1 MYISRLLTQPLQ
13 QLKLTL
19 KTSPQVPQTFL
30 LFYISAFIVR
40 EVFIFDQVETPPI
53 TTGFLLRIG
62 RLLIFFSAERLTQT
76 TLSAPISAKIQHG
89 ISFCFLPS
97 LFIYFDNIY
106 KVQQKRSELKCR
118 EKSGHAKSTEWYY
131 VLLCRCFSLG
141 PRCVFMKSGIGGEW
155 ENSGL
160 VNLVQER
167 TLGTRL
173 RYCERLYEVWA
184 RFLERWL
191 ILTQE

>member
-1 MYISRLLTQPLQ
+1 MESPFISCQASSYTLT
-13 QLKLTL
+13 T
-19 KTSPQVPQTFL
+19 
-30 LFYISAFIVR
+30 
-40 EVFIFDQVETPPI
+40 
-53 TTGFLLRIG
+53 
-62 RLLIFFSAERLTQT
+62 
-76 TLSAPISAKIQHG
+76 SAK
-89 ISFCFLPS
+89 
-97 LFIYFDNIY
+97 YN
-106 KVQQKRSELKCR
+106 KRSELKCR

-141 PRCVFMKSGIGGEW
+141 RRCVFMKSGIGGEW

-173 RYCERLYEVWA
+173 RSCERIYEVWA